1 MQVRIEFPLSK
12 ALLLHLKVKI
22 KGRGIMEIDV
32 KYENFPHLCF
42 SCVRLGHAAQICEGG
57 PELQG
62 IKFGQELRASL
73 PKWVGEISIRQA
85 ASRAVQPLF
94 QASLHGSRS
103 GSIGNE
109 RKVLHDLREI
119 ETSTSFNG
127 AAMHNKGT
135 TN

>member
-1 MQVRIEFPLSK
+1 MRISHTYVSLVSGWDMQLKSVR
-12 ALLLHLKVKI
+12 
-22 KGRGIMEIDV
+22 
-32 KYENFPHLCF
+32 
-42 SCVRLGHAAQICEGG
+42 GG

>member
-57 PELQG
+57 TG
-62 IKFGQELRASL
+62 ITGDKVWPRIESFTAEMGWRNLYSTGCI
-73 PKWVGEISIRQA
+73 K
-85 ASRAVQPLF
+85 
-94 QASLHGSRS
+94 S
-103 GSIGNE
+103 GATPIPG
-109 RKVLHDLREI
+109 
-119 ETSTSFNG
+119 
-127 AAMHNKGT
+127 
-135 TN
+135 